1 MTDKLELYKKM
12 SELEEGYAEALE
24 ATARE
29 LRNPLIRVIIK
40 AVAEDSIKHSLIYKA
55 IVELIEGPG
64 PMLSEEEA
72 DAIAKEIERHIKVEE
87 EMIKSLSKILE
98 LGVDNKAIGFLI
110 KAILKDEHYHHA
122 LLKRVY
128 DMIVLR
134 ETLTESEMWD
144 LIWKDALYHG
154 TPGG

>member
-1 MTDKLELYKKM
+1 MEGRIEIYDKM
-12 SELEEGYAEALE
+12 SQLEESYADALDD
-24 ATARE
+24 TAKDI
-29 LRNPLIRVIIK
+29 RNPLVRVIIK
-40 AVAEDSIKHSLIYKA
+40 GVSQDSIKHSLIYRA
-55 IVELIEGPG
+55 IVELLKGPG

-72 DAIAKEIERHIKVEE
+72 QVIAEEIERHIKVEE
-87 EMIKSLSKILE
+87 EMIKSVTKILE
-98 LGVDNKAIGFLI
+98 SGIDNKAIEFLI

-122 LLKRVY
+122 LLRRVY

-144 LIWKDALYHG
+144 LVWKDALYHG